1 MSAPP
6 AGPPPAGPPPAGPRL
21 WRDLRHFTAAR
32 VALGR
37 VGAAGLPTPAHL
49 AFQAAHAAARD
60 AVHAALDGPALAADL
75 AARGIA
81 SVTVRSLAPDRRSYL
96 LRPDLGRM
104 LDPACLPALD
114 AVRAP
119 GSVAFLLADGLSAL
133 AVARH
138 APALT
143 AALIAGLG
151 RAGIAA
157 GPVVLAHQGRVALGD
172 KVGAALG
179 AAAIVVLIG
188 ERPGLSTADSLG
200 AYLTWAP
207 QPGRN
212 DAERNCVSNIRPEGL
227 DLPDAAAKLL
237 WLIAAMC
244 ERRISGVGLKD
255 EQPMA
260 ARLAAGGHP
269 EKPASRAA
277 DAFPRIGDS
286 R

>member
-1 MSAPP
+1 MNAPP
-6 AGPPPAGPPPAGPRL
+6 PGPPL
-21 WRDLRHFTAAR
+21 WRDLRRFTSAR

-60 AVHAALDGPALAADL
+60 AVHAGLDAAALATDL
-75 AARGIA
+75 AARGVM
-81 SVTVRSLAPDRRSYL
+81 SMTVRSQAPDRRTYL
-96 LRPDLGRM
+96 LRPDLGRL
-104 LDPACLPALD
+104 LDPACLAAL
-114 AVRAP
+114 AAARAP

-133 AVARH
+133 ALARH

-151 RAGIAA
+151 KAGIAA

-172 KVGAALG
+172 KVGEALG

-207 QPGRN
+207 RAGRS
-212 DAERNCVSNIRPEGL
+212 DAGRNCVSNIRPEGL
-227 DLPDAAAKLL
+227 DLPAATEKLL
-237 WLIAAMC
+237 WLIGAMC
-244 ERRISGVGLKD
+244 KRRISGVELKD

-260 ARLAAGGHP
+260 ARLAEGGVVR
-269 EKPASRAA
+269 EVGDGGERAV
-277 DAFPRIGDS
+277 GS
-286 R
+286 G